1 MSYPPK
7 PVVHLELRT
16 GNLARACLFYE
27 RLLGWRP
34 ERVHAGGG
42 SYLAMETGGEVSG
55 GVVESEAAR
64 ALWLPYV
71 EADDV
76 VDHRARP
83 RARGGCAAA
92 AAGGACRLARRG
104 ERTGRWGARLLAA
117 QTLIASRSTIRA
129 GGLMSFGS
137 GVRHLGRGNKT
148 SNPKPR
154 KGASK

>member
-76 VDHRARP
+76 VATTERARELGAAVLLPP
-83 RARGGCAAA
+83 RQGPVGWRGVVSAPD
-92 AAGGACRLARRG
+92 GGALAF
-104 ERTGRWGARLLAA
+104 W
-117 QTLIASRSTIRA
+117 Q
-129 GGLMSFGS
+129 
-137 GVRHLGRGNKT
+137 
-148 SNPKPR
+148 PKH
-154 KGASK
+154 